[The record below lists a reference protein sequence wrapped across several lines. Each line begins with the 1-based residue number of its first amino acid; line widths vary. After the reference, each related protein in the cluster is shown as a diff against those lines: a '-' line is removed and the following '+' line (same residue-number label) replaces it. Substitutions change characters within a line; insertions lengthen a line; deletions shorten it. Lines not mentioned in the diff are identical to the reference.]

1 MGAPSSP
8 YDLSASGVKFAN
20 PCVYRGGCAFATGAA
35 VVKVWDNNAAVA
47 TGLLLDVFDVEANKA
62 VVHDITGGVSAKLG
76 IYVQVVSGSPE
87 GTVRIS

>member
-8 YDLSASGVKFAN
+8 YDLSTSGVKFAT
-20 PCVYRGGCAFATGAA
+20 PCVYRGGCAYSAGAA
-35 VVKVWDNNAAVA
+35 VVKVWDNNQAVA
-47 TGLLLDVFDVEANKA
+47 TGRLLDVFDVAA
-62 VVHDITGGVSAKLG
+62 GASVSRDISGGVSAKLG